1 MKTIIVPTDFSPVA
15 LNALRYALDMAR
27 AHDASIILLNTY
39 QVPVSYSD
47 APVSPVT
54 TLSIDDI
61 RKSSEERLTDLQQD
75 MARVTGGTTQ
85 IITDARLG
93 NTVDALEEMCAAV
106 KPFAVVMG
114 SHGST
119 GLERMIMGSTTLSV
133 IRSLRY
139 PVIVVPPGT
148 AYKEIKKIGL
158 ACDFKDV
165 VETIPVEYIKNIV
178 SEFNAEL
185 LVLNVN
191 RDGEHYDA
199 DTPLESAWL
208 DSLLGDIKPNYY
220 FLQRDDIVEG
230 INEFSEKHNLDVVI
244 VIPKKHNLLEKIFH
258 KSHSRELVRNAH
270 IPIVSIHE

>member
-15 LNALRYALDMAR
+15 MNALNYALDMAR
-27 AHDASIILLNTY
+27 AIDAEIVLLNTY

-47 APVSPVT
+47 APVSPVAT
-54 TLSIDDI
+54 ISVEDI
-61 RKSSEERLTDLQQD
+61 RRSSEQRLSDLQQD
-75 MARVTGGTTQ
+75 VARASGGTAKVHTE
-85 IITDARLG
+85 ARLG
-93 NTVDALEEMCAAV
+93 NTVDALEELCSSV

-133 IRSLRY
+133 IRGLRH

-148 AYKEIKKIGL
+148 SYKEIKKIGL

-165 VETIPVEYIKNIV
+165 VETIPAAYIKDIV
-178 SEFNAEL
+178 TQFNAQL
-185 LVLNVN
+185 HVLNVN
-191 RDGEHYDA
+191 ADGEKYDA
-199 DTPLESAWL
+199 NTPLESAWL

-220 FLQRDDIVEG
+220 FLQREDIVEG

-258 KSHSRELVRNAH
+258 KSRSKELVRNAH
-270 IPIVSIHE
+270 IPIVTIHE

>member
-15 LNALRYALDMAR
+15 SNALHYALEMAR
-27 AHDASIILLNTY
+27 AIDARIILLNTY

-54 TLSIDDI
+54 TISIDDI
-61 RKSSEERLTDLQQD
+61 RKSSEQRLDDLSQD
-75 MARVTGGTTQ
+75 VARVTNSGVQVTTESQ
-85 IITDARLG
+85 LG
-93 NTVDALEEMCAAV
+93 NTVDVLEEMCSAI

-114 SHGST
+114 SRGST
-119 GLERMIMGSTTLSV
+119 GLERMLMGSTTLAV
-133 IRSLRY
+133 VKHLRH

-148 AYKEIKKIGL
+148 AYKQIKKIGL

-165 VETIPVEYIKNIV
+165 AETIPAEYIRNIV
-178 SEFNAEL
+178 HEFRAEL
-185 LVLNVN
+185 YVLNVN
-191 RDGEHYDA
+191 AEGEHYDKN
-199 DTPLESAWL
+199 TPLESAWL

-230 INEFSEKHNLDVVI
+230 INEFSENHNLDVI
-244 VIPKKHNLLEKIFH
+244 MVIPKKHNLLDKIFH
-258 KSHSRELVRNAH
+258 KSRSKELVRNAH